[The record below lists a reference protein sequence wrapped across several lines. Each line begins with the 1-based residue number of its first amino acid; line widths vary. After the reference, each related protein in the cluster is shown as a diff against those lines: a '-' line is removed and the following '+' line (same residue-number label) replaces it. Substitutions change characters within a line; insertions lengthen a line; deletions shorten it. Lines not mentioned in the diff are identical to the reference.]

1 MKKAS
6 AHIAPR
12 RPASIH
18 GAQLRASQCHLDEMA
33 TYESP
38 GYLRRIDAGLSR
50 CWLDLER
57 LDLRFTQP
65 IATAMHFVPVRR
77 PAARSLRH
85 HPGSLVQYAR

>member
-1 MKKAS
+1 MSFLGNGGIDAPDCS
-6 AHIAPR
+6 AR
-12 RPASIH
+12 T
-18 GAQLRASQCHLDEMA
+18 E
-33 TYESP
+33 
-38 GYLRRIDAGLSR
+38 AGLSR